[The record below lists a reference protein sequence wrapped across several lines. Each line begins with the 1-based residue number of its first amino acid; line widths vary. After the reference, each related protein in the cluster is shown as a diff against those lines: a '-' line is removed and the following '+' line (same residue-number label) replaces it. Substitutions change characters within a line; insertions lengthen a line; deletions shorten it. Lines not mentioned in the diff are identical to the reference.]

1 MRINIGQQVKQ
12 NKIMSPCVGI
22 CQIDEKSQLC
32 IGCFR
37 SANEIAIWPQIDYE
51 KASEII
57 SQISKRSKSKK

>member
-1 MRINIGQQVKQ
+1 MRINIGQQVKE

-37 SANEIAIWPQIDYE
+37 SVHEIAIWPQIDYE